1 MKRLSLITAV
11 LVVGTGLAASASA
24 QGIDLKGPHYN
35 LNILG
40 KEHDKTAT
48 MTGSNRHTI
57 FVALGKNAEVT
68 SRIYLTPGPF
78 EVCDGNAF
86 DAAHDCTG
94 AVVQEKG
101 AVFQLPCNTA
111 VPAETT
117 ACAEGTASASYAI
130 WGRAL
135 GKPGGSVTMTTCG
148 TAIDPITLQ
157 PELVCDTDNGFTFER
172 KKGKSMFFNVTKE
185 LTTVNA
191 CFNVGTTTEF
201 CQRLSLFDPML
212 QDYFWQYA
220 NKGLRHLQLRFYPI

>member
-11 LVVGTGLAASASA
+11 LVVGTGFAASASA

-78 EVCDGNAF
+78 QVCDGNAF

-94 AVVQEKG
+94 AVIQEKG

-111 VPAETT
+111 VPEAT
-117 ACAEGTASASYAI
+117 ACAEGTPSASYAI

-148 TAIDPITLQ
+148 TDPLTL
-157 PELVCDTDNGFTFER
+157 ELVCSTDNAFTFER
-172 KKGKSMFFNVTKE
+172 KKGKSPFFNVTKE

-191 CFNVGTTTEF
+191 CFNVGTTEEF
-201 CQRLSLFDPML
+201 CKTLSLFDPML
-212 QDYFWQYA
+212 EDYFWQYA
-220 NKGLRHLQLRFYPI
+220 NKGLRHLQLRLYPI

>member
-1 MKRLSLITAV
+1 MKRLSVLTAA
-11 LVVGTGLAASASA
+11 LVVATGVAAPASAG
-24 QGIDLKGPHYN
+24 GIDLNGPHYN

-94 AVVQEKG
+94 TVVHDKG

-111 VPAETT
+111 VPDAT
-117 ACAEGTASASYAI
+117 ACAEGTSPASYAI

-135 GKPGGSVTMTTCG
+135 GKPGGSVTMTTCA
-148 TAIDPITLQ
+148 TDPTTL
-157 PELVCDTDNGFTFER
+157 ELVCDTDNAFTFER
-172 KKGKSMFFNVTKE
+172 RKGKSTFFNVTKQ
-185 LTTVNA
+185 LTTLYA
-191 CFNVGTTTEF
+191 CFNVGTATEF
-201 CQRLSLFDPML
+201 CETLSLFDPVL
-212 QDYFWQYA
+212 EDYFWQYA

>member
-1 MKRLSLITAV
+1 MKRVSVLTSV
-11 LVVGTGLAASASA
+11 LVAAAGFAAPASAG
-24 QGIDLKGPHYN
+24 GIDLKGPHYN

-40 KEHDKTAT
+40 KEHDTTAT

-57 FVALGKNAEVT
+57 FVALGKNADVT

-78 EVCDGNAF
+78 QVCDGNAF

-111 VPAETT
+111 VPDATG
-117 ACAEGTASASYAI
+117 CAQGTPSASYAI

-148 TAIDPITLQ
+148 TAIDPDTLTT
-157 PELVCDTDNGFTFER
+157 ELVCDTDNGFTFER
-172 KKGKSMFFNVTKE
+172 KKGKSPFFNVTKE

-191 CFNVGTTTEF
+191 CFDVDTPDESCT
-201 CQRLSLFDPML
+201 RLSLFDPML

-220 NKGLRHLQLRFYPI
+220 NKGLRHLQLRFYAQ